1 MIKSHNLS
9 RTLLML
15 LRHRSVSRVRLAQMT
30 GLSATT
36 ITNLIGELLE
46 QGIVVEDSD
55 ERAAKRGRRGV
66 GRPEV
71 ALRLAPEARYAVGVH
86 IGVGSVSV
94 AVTGLLAQPLCEL
107 TMEHALDR
115 PAREVLAEAAGM
127 VQDAVAQCGIDPQQV
142 VGVGVGAS
150 GLVNPATGV
159 NLFAPSLGWRDAPV
173 RDWFH
178 EWVNLPVHVDN
189 NVRAMALSEALFG
202 AGQDV
207 RSLAF
212 VYARVGV
219 GAGIVVDGRLYHG
232 GGAGAGEI
240 GHMIIIPDGGEVCRC
255 GNKGCLETLVS
266 EPVIVRLAE
275 QIARQDRG
283 GLLATYLREV
293 NGPVIERVFTAA
305 RDGDAAARAML
316 EARAHYMGIAL
327 ANLVNMLNPDL
338 IVLGGIL
345 AQAEH
350 LFVPVVRAVVR
361 EYAFANL
368 GEAVRLEVSSF
379 GQSAGV
385 VGAAA
390 LALDTF
396 FYRPPERVV

>member
-1 MIKSHNLS
+1 
-9 RTLLML
+9 
-15 LRHRSVSRVRLAQMT
+15 
-30 GLSATT
+30 
-36 ITNLIGELLE
+36 
-46 QGIVVEDSD
+46 
-55 ERAAKRGRRGV
+55 
-66 GRPEV
+66 
-71 ALRLAPEARYAVGVH
+71 
-86 IGVGSVSV
+86 
-94 AVTGLLAQPLCEL
+94 
-107 TMEHALDR
+107 
-115 PAREVLAEAAGM
+115 
-127 VQDAVAQCGIDPQQV
+127 
-142 VGVGVGAS
+142 
-150 GLVNPATGV
+150 
-159 NLFAPSLGWRDAPV
+159 
-173 RDWFH
+173 
-178 EWVNLPVHVDN
+178 
-189 NVRAMALSEALFG
+189 
-202 AGQDV
+202 
-207 RSLAF
+207 
-212 VYARVGV
+212 
-219 GAGIVVDGRLYHG
+219 
-232 GGAGAGEI
+232 
-240 GHMIIIPDGGEVCRC
+240 MIIIPDGGEVCRC